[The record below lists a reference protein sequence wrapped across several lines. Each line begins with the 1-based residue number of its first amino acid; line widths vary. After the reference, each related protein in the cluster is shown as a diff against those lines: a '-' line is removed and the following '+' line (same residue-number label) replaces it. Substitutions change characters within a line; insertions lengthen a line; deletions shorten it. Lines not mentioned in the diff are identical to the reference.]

1 MSWTIDIPQPQTAS
15 EQDSPIYATPY
26 VVRDRQ
32 DLGGLAEMSEFYRQV
47 GFDAGYGQAARDQ
60 LELSVTIAE
69 QILQERGDSLR
80 GATDARRLLYSF
92 IARIDRRL
100 GQLVSPSPA
109 TAEQGEA
116 GVMEGGLG
124 I

>member
-1 MSWTIDIPQPQTAS
+1 MSWTIDIPESQTES
-15 EQDSPIYATPY
+15 DQDRPRYAAPY
-26 VVRDRQ
+26 AAGDRQ
-32 DLGGLAEMSEFYRQV
+32 DLGGLAEMSEFYRQI

-100 GQLVSPSPA
+100 GQLAGPPSTSDEPCD
-109 TAEQGEA
+109 TGI
-116 GVMEGGLG
+116 MEGGLG

>member
-15 EQDSPIYATPY
+15 GQDLPSSA
-26 VVRDRQ
+26 VADRQ

-60 LELSVTIAE
+60 LELSVAIAE

-100 GQLVSPSPA
+100 GMLASPA
-109 TAEQGEA
+109 SSTDGETDGNCDA
-116 GVMEGGLG
+116 GIMEGGLG

>member
-15 EQDSPIYATPY
+15 QQELPRYHAPQSAGDP
-26 VVRDRQ
+26 Q
-32 DLGGLAEMSEFYRQV
+32 ELGGLAEMSEFYRQV

-69 QILQERGDSLR
+69 QILQERGDLLR

-92 IARIDRRL
+92 IALIDRRL
-100 GQLVSPSPA
+100 GQLVSPSPVTSA
-109 TAEQGEA
+109 QDQA
-116 GVMEGGLG
+116 GIVEGGLG